1 MDLLPL
7 DLIGNIYKY
16 KHEMQYA
23 SVMDQL
29 KLYRL
34 NTVFVV
40 SLDFLK
46 RGYYS
51 FGGVRSSCI
60 DINNIDAL
68 SGDIISLINYDYC
81 NRRFELIN

>member
-7 DLIGNIYKY
+7 DVIDNIYKY
-16 KHEMQYA
+16 KHEIEY
-23 SVMDQL
+23 SKVMDQL

-51 FGGVRSSCI
+51 FGGVRTPCI
-60 DINNIDAL
+60 DINDIDAL
-68 SGDIISLINYDYC
+68 SCDIISLINYDYC
-81 NRRFELIN
+81 NR

>member
-7 DLIGNIYKY
+7 KVIQRIYKY
-16 KHEMQYA
+16 KHEIQYT

-51 FGGVRSSCI
+51 FGGVRTPCI
-60 DINNIDAL
+60 YINNIDAL
-68 SGDIISLINYDYC
+68 SCDKISLINYDNC
-81 NRRFELIN
+81 NR

>member
-7 DLIGNIYKY
+7 DLIDNIYKY
-16 KHEMQYA
+16 KHEIEY
-23 SVMDQL
+23 SKVMDQL

-34 NTVFVV
+34 NTVFVT

-51 FGGVRSSCI
+51 VGGVRTPCI
-60 DINNIDAL
+60 YINNIDAL
-68 SGDIISLINYDYC
+68 SYDIISLINYDYC
-81 NRRFELIN
+81 NR